1 MLRRHKLLILIL
13 VILLVPILVGMIPLN
28 MAHMLAS
35 VDHFV
40 HGKQGC
46 WKNHCPFH
54 SLISRDDPN
63 IVNLNVTPLDQEIT
77 PTLGIQVSDPYS
89 IHSNVTFN
97 SLPLLC

>member
-1 MLRRHKLLILIL
+1 MLRRYRLIILIS
-13 VILLVPILVGMIPLN
+13 VFLLVPILVGMTPLN

-63 IVNLNVTPLDQEIT
+63 IVNLNVTPLDQEST
-77 PTLGIQVSDPYS
+77 PTFDIHVLDPDS
-89 IHSNVTFN
+89 THSNITFN
-97 SLPLLC
+97 SVPLRC

>member
-1 MLRRHKLLILIL
+1 MLRRYKLIVLIS
-13 VILLVPILVGMIPLN
+13 VMLLVPILVGIIPLN

-63 IVNLNVTPLDQEIT
+63 IVNLNVTPLDQEST
-77 PTLGIQVSDPYS
+77 PTFDIHVLDPDS
-89 IHSNVTFN
+89 THSNITFN
-97 SLPLLC
+97 SVPLRC